1 VFPLANE
8 GPLRSRAFFRIAGT
22 LLLALV
28 AAASCAWLHAPL
40 PWMIGPLVITAIA
53 SMRGVQTESWNPLR
67 NVAQWTIGSA
77 LGLYFTP
84 QVAGLLASL
93 WWVIVLAVVWALA
106 LGWAFG
112 EWMYFGQAAR
122 LPGTEH
128 QKRATCYFAGS
139 IGGASEMTL
148 LSEREGARTD
158 LVAASHSLR
167 LLMVTIVVPF
177 AFTFSG
183 LHGIDLTPPGPRIV
197 HWGGLGLLALATGAG
212 ARLMAR
218 TGRANPWFI
227 GALLV
232 AMGLTIAGVELSALP
247 QWMTNLAQLVI
258 GVSLGVRFE
267 ARFVHT
273 APLWLVSVLSGTA
286 GMIVFSAGFAALL
299 AWATGVHPATMI
311 LGTSPGGITE
321 MAITAKVLQLG
332 VPMVTAL
339 QVCRLVAV
347 LMLVGP
353 LFRWRYGRAP
363 VA

>member
-1 VFPLANE
+1 
-8 GPLRSRAFFRIAGT
+8 
-22 LLLALV
+22 
-28 AAASCAWLHAPL
+28 
-40 PWMIGPLVITAIA
+40 MIGPLLVTAIA
-53 SMRGVQTESWNPLR
+53 SMRGIQTQSWNPLR
-67 NVAQWTIGSA
+67 NAAQWTIGSA

-84 QVAGLLASL
+84 QVAGLLGSL

-112 EWMYFGQAAR
+112 EWMYRGQAAR

-167 LLMVTIVVPF
+167 LLLVTILVPF
-177 AFTFSG
+177 AFSFLG
-183 LHGIDLTPPGPRIV
+183 LHGTDLAPAGPRVV
-197 HWGGLGLLALATGAG
+197 HWDGLAMLALATGAG
-212 ARLMAR
+212 AWLMAR

-232 AMGLTIAGVELSALP
+232 ALGLTISGVELSALP
-247 QWMTNLAQLVI
+247 RWMTNAAQLVI

-273 APLWLVSVLSGTA
+273 APFWLISVVSGTL
-286 GMIVFSAGFAALL
+286 GMIALSAGFGALL
-299 AWATGVHPATMI
+299 ALGTGVQPATMI

-332 VPMVTAL
+332 VPLVTAL

-347 LMLVGP
+347 LVLVGP
-353 LFRWRYGRAP
+353 LFRWRYGRDLSAP
-363 VA
+363 G

>member
-1 VFPLANE
+1 M
-8 GPLRSRAFFRIAGT
+8 RSSAVFRIAFT
-22 LLLALV
+22 LALAL
-28 AAASCAWLHAPL
+28 AAAVAFAWLRMPL
-40 PWMIGPLVITAIA
+40 PWMIGPLVVTAAA
-53 SMRGVQTESWNPLR
+53 SMRGVQTQSWNPLR
-67 NVAQWTIGSA
+67 NVAQWTIGTA

-93 WWVIVLAVVWALA
+93 WWVIALAIVWALG

-112 EWMYFGQAAR
+112 LWMYRSQAAR
-122 LPGTEH
+122 LPGTQHER
-128 QKRATCYFAGS
+128 RATCYFAGS

-148 LSEREGARTD
+148 LAEREGARTD
-158 LVAASHSLR
+158 LVAGSHSLR
-167 LLMVTIVVPF
+167 LLLVTILIPF

-183 LHGIDLTPPGPRIV
+183 LHGIDLTPPGPRVV
-197 HWGGLGLLALATGAG
+197 HWGGLALLALATGVG
-212 ARLMAR
+212 SWLMAR
-218 TGRANPWFI
+218 TGRPNPWFL

-232 AMGLTIAGVELSALP
+232 SMGLTTAGIELSALP

-267 ARFVHT
+267 ARFVRT
-273 APLWLVSVLSGTA
+273 APGWLLSVLWGTL
-286 GMIVFSAGFAALL
+286 GMIALSAGFAALL
-299 AWATGVHPATMI
+299 AWKTGLHAATMI

-347 LMLVGP
+347 LILVGP
-353 LFRWRYGRAP
+353 LFRWRYGRETAP
-363 VA
+363 RD

>member
-1 VFPLANE
+1 MTLTSPI
-8 GPLRSRAFFRIAGT
+8 RIAAT
-22 LLLALV
+22 LLLAL
-28 AAASCAWLHAPL
+28 AAASGCAWLRVPL
-40 PWMIGPLVITAIA
+40 PWIIGPLVATAVA
-53 SMRGVQTESWNPLR
+53 SMRGAQTQSWNPLR
-67 NVAQWTIGSA
+67 NVAQWTIGTA

-93 WWVIVLAVVWALA
+93 WWVIVLAVAWALA
-106 LGWAFG
+106 LGWGFG
-112 EWMYFGQAAR
+112 SWMYRREAPR
-122 LPGTEH
+122 LQGTEH
-128 QKRATCYFAGS
+128 RKRATCYFAGS

-148 LSEREGARTD
+148 LAEREGARSD

-167 LLMVTIVVPF
+167 LLLVTIVVPF
-177 AFTFSG
+177 AFSFSG
-183 LHGIDLTPPGPRIV
+183 LHGVDPAPVGPRVI
-197 HWGGLGLLALATGAG
+197 HWGGLALLAAATGVG
-212 ARLMAR
+212 AWLMAR
-218 TGRANPWFI
+218 TGRPNPWFI

-232 AMGLTIAGVELSALP
+232 SMSLTTAGIELSALP

-273 APLWLVSVLSGTA
+273 APRWLLSVLLGAA
-286 GMIVFSAGFAALL
+286 GMIALSAGFAALL
-299 AWATGVHPATMI
+299 AWGTGVHPATMI

-353 LFRWRYGRAP
+353 LFRWRYGRGQGPDANP
-363 VA
+363 

>member
-1 VFPLANE
+1 MLMRSSA
-8 GPLRSRAFFRIAGT
+8 PLRIVLT
-22 LLLALV
+22 LLLAL
-28 AAASCAWLHAPL
+28 AAAGACLWLHAPL
-40 PWMIGPLVITAIA
+40 PWMIGPLVATAVA
-53 SMRGVQTESWNPLR
+53 SMRGVRTQSWNPLR
-67 NVAQWTIGSA
+67 NGAQWTIGSA

-84 QVAGLLASL
+84 QVAGLLAGL
-93 WWVIVLAVVWALA
+93 WWVILLAVAWALA

-112 EWMYFGQAAR
+112 SWMYRGQAAR
-122 LPGTEH
+122 LPGNEH

-148 LSEREGARTD
+148 LAEREGARTD

-167 LLMVTIVVPF
+167 LLLVTILVPF

-183 LHGIDLTPPGPRIV
+183 LHGVDQAPPGPRV
-197 HWGGLGLLALATGAG
+197 LHWGGLALLALATGAG
-212 ARLMAR
+212 SWLMAR
-218 TGRANPWFI
+218 TGRPNPWFL

-232 AMGLTIAGVELSALP
+232 SMGLTMAGIELSALP
-247 QWMTNLAQLVI
+247 QWMTNAAQLVI

-273 APLWLVSVLSGTA
+273 APRWLVSVVSGTL
-286 GMIVFSAGFAALL
+286 GMIALSAGFAALL
-299 AWATGVHPATMI
+299 AWGTGVHPATMI

-347 LMLVGP
+347 LVLVAP
-353 LFRWRYGRAP
+353 LFRWRYGRA
-363 VA
+363 ATAAA